1 MNRIFVAALKEET
14 PNLNYF
20 YYTGAGK
27 INATYNL
34 MKLIETH
41 RPNEVI
47 NFGTVGAVVKNLEGV
62 IECTKFYQRDM
73 DVTALMDLKIGD
85 TPFDDIREII
95 TSTDGY
101 SCGSGDS
108 FVTGKIPI
116 KVDVVDMEAYALAKV
131 CKLEKIKFRCFKFIS
146 DNADESASV
155 DWVVNCKKGAELFE
169 KKIKELDLL

>member
-34 MKLIETH
+34 TKLIEIH
-41 RPNEVI
+41 RPDEVI
-47 NFGTVGAVVKNLEGV
+47 NFGTAGAVVKNLEGV

-85 TPFDDIREII
+85 TPFDDIKEII

-101 SCGSGDS
+101 SCGTGDN

-155 DWVVNCKKGAELFE
+155 DWVDNCKKGAELFE
-169 KKIKELDLL
+169 KRIKELNLL